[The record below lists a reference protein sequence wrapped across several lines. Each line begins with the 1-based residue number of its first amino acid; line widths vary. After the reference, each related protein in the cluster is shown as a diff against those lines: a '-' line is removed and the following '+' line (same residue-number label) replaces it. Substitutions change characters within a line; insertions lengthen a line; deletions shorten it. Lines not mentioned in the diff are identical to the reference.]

1 MELWHR
7 LSSAMDLLG
16 VERLL
21 ARNQEIW
28 ETEYN
33 KFVNELSAFV
43 NKELSEFWRSVVSV
57 GESTTQLYGSA

>member
-1 MELWHR
+1 
-7 LSSAMDLLG
+7 MDLPR

-21 ARNQEIW
+21 AKNQEIW

-43 NKELSEFWRSVVSV
+43 NKELNDFRHTIMSM
-57 GESTTQLYGSA
+57 GESFINFCISTTHA